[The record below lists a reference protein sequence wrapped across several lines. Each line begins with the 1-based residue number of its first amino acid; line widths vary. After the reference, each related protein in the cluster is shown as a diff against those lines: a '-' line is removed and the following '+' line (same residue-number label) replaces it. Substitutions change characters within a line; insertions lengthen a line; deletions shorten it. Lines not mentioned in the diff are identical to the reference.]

1 MSRRDPQ
8 GFGWEPSTL
17 RVLIDCH
24 RRYINLLNDMR
35 KEDGLTL
42 DELLGISMLL
52 DEHHDKLTSLQRRLD
67 RVETHRF
74 TLAKREAMYQAGL
87 DASAVAA

>member
-35 KEDGLTL
+35 KEDGL
-42 DELLGISMLL
+42 ML

-87 DASAVAA
+87 DASAVSA